1 MSTLPIAPP
10 AVEEVRME
18 LETVLYS
25 VDDGIARI
33 VMNRPAQRN
42 ALNHQLLDDLDSAFA
57 SAEDDDAIGV
67 IILSAAGPSF
77 CAGYDLKGSY
87 YTSVPAKQGKWTVGN
102 SLKTLRG
109 IEARYQR
116 IWNCT
121 KPTIAQVHGHALAG
135 GCYLQL
141 LCDISVATEDA
152 ILGHPAV
159 KMGGVSSMP
168 LWQIALPMK
177 IARYLLLTGRT
188 VTGREAERIGLVTMA
203 VPDDQLAGIVDGIAR
218 DCLAVPRDG
227 QFQNKE
233 ALNTALEI
241 MGVGALFRYHGQMNA
256 LGRLCDRAGD
266 DGFDRFRE

>member
-1 MSTLPIAPP
+1 MKF
-10 AVEEVRME
+10 
-18 LETVLYS
+18 ETVLYS

-33 VMNRPAQRN
+33 VMNRPEKRN
-42 ALNHQLLDDLDSAFA
+42 ALNHQLLDDLDAAFA
-57 SAEDDDAIGV
+57 AAEADDDAGAV
-67 IILSAAGPSF
+67 VLSAAGPSF
-77 CAGYDLKGSY
+77 CAGYDLQGSY
-87 YTSVPAKQGKWTVGN
+87 YTTPPAKEGKWTLGN

-116 IWNCT
+116 IWNCA
-121 KPTIAQVHGHALAG
+121 KPTIAQVQGHALAG

-168 LWQIALPMK
+168 LWQVALPLK
-177 IARYLLLTGRT
+177 VARYLLLTGRMVSGT
-188 VTGREAERIGLVTMA
+188 EAARIGLVTMA
-203 VPDDQLAGIVDGIAR
+203 VPNEKLAETVEGIAR

-227 QFQNKE
+227 QMQNKE
-233 ALNTALEI
+233 TLNTSLEI

-256 LGRLCDRAGD
+256 LGRLSDRGGHD
-266 DGFDRFRE
+266 VFDRLRKA

>member
-1 MSTLPIAPP
+1 MK
-10 AVEEVRME
+10 

-33 VMNRPAQRN
+33 VMNRADKRN
-42 ALNHQLLDDLDSAFA
+42 ALNHQLLDDLDAAFTA
-57 SAEDDDAIGV
+57 AEEDDAVGV
-67 IILSAAGPSF
+67 VVLSANGPSF
-77 CAGYDLKGSY
+77 SAGYDLKGSY
-87 YTSVPAKQGKWTVGN
+87 YTSVPQKEGKWTVGN

-141 LCDISVATEDA
+141 LCDISVAADDA
-152 ILGHPAV
+152 QLGHPAV

-168 LWQIALPMK
+168 LWQVALPLK
-177 IARYLLLTGRT
+177 VARYLLLTGR
-188 VTGREAERIGLVTMA
+188 VVSGREAERIGLVSMA
-203 VPDDQLAGIVDGIAR
+203 VPAKDLASTVDGIAR

-233 ALNTALEI
+233 ALNTSLEI

-256 LGRLCDRAGD
+256 LGRLRARTGQD

>member
-1 MSTLPIAPP
+1 MKF
-10 AVEEVRME
+10 
-18 LETVLYS
+18 ETVAYS
-25 VDDGIARI
+25 VDDGVARI
-33 VMNRPAQRN
+33 AMNRPDKRN
-42 ALNHQLLDDLDSAFA
+42 ALDHHLLDDLDRAFDA
-57 SAEDDDAIGV
+57 ADGDDAVGV
-67 IILSAAGPSF
+67 IVLSGNGPSF

-87 YTSVPAKQGKWTVGN
+87 YTSVPRQEGKWTVGN

-141 LCDISVATEDA
+141 LCDISVAADDA
-152 ILGHPAV
+152 QLGHPAV

-177 IARYLLLTGRT
+177 VARYLLLTGRI
-188 VTGREAERIGLVTMA
+188 VSGREAQMIGLVSMA
-203 VPDDQLAGIVDGIAR
+203 VPLTDLASTVDGIAR

-227 QFQNKE
+227 QLHNKE

-256 LGRLCDRAGD
+256 LGRLRDRGDD